1 MTGPRRP
8 IRIVRHY
15 PVIRRFSRTLA
26 GRQIHEF
33 RTFVDFCD
41 AVSYLRFVLQLKF
54 GPDTLT
60 AKLPPDARSARR
72 QATFRVPEKTGESP
86 NSEHR
91 NRRRS
96 NRARFPF
103 PVPEL
108 DKVEP
113 QKGLHRD

>member
-72 QATFRVPEKTGESP
+72 QASFSRPSAPTPRPPSDVSRPREDGRKP
-86 NSEHR
+86 
-91 NRRRS
+91 
-96 NRARFPF
+96 
-103 PVPEL
+103 
-108 DKVEP
+108 
-113 QKGLHRD
+113 